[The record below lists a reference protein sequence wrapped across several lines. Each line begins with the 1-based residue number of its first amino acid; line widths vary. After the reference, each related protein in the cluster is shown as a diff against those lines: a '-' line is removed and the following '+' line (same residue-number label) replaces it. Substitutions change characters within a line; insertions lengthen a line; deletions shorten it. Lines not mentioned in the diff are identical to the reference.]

1 MQYLA
6 VFEVLVRK
14 YTNIICI
21 CVVLY
26 ILFYAKNGYEMEI
39 VKAPEDQGLFV
50 IRNYIIECYHY
61 V

>member
-1 MQYLA
+1 MQDSV
-6 VFEVLVRK
+6 VFVGFVRK

-26 ILFYAKNGYEMEI
+26 MMFYAKNGCEMEI